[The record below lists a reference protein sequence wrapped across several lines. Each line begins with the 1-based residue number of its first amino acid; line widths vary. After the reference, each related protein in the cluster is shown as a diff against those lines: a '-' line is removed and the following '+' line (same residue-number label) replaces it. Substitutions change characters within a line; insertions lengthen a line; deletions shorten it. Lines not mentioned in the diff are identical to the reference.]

1 MSVNMSHMMQRL
13 LMVHLGSEKNRC
25 LDVVKSFGSC
35 SDEVCNMLIAQDC
48 VSKANSF
55 FQNY

>member
-1 MSVNMSHMMQRL
+1 MMQRL
-13 LMVHLGSEKNRC
+13 LMVRLGSAEKNRC

-35 SDEVCNMLIAQDC
+35 SAERCNMLIIGVAQDC
-48 VSKANSF
+48 VSEANGL